1 MIKLHSTESNWIV
14 SFYSPPK
21 PRHGY
26 FYSGC
31 GRRTFLICGQKK
43 KKKRAMPSSPSD
55 KISDLDL
62 FQKHFKE
69 SVLAKNISTLNIASV
84 LYSQKLSAKFCA
96 VYILDHP
103 SETVPIA
110 TILKA
115 QPHLK
120 RADVLEEYLKCK
132 QRQTRRSSKGDA
144 RTARPLDEA
153 ELPLH
158 FYAIKY
164 ICIFILFIALNYYC
178 TDSIVQLYTG
188 KPLSTTKSMEEIAN
202 EYRRTNGNS
211 FNDGGHGFARRAGR
225 SKKGDF

>member
-1 MIKLHSTESNWIV
+1 
-14 SFYSPPK
+14 
-21 PRHGY
+21 
-26 FYSGC
+26 
-31 GRRTFLICGQKK
+31 
-43 KKKRAMPSSPSD
+43 MPSSPSD

-132 QRQTRRSSKGDA
+132 QRQTPPFLERRRENG
-144 RTARPLDEA
+144 TA
-153 ELPLH
+153 
-158 FYAIKY
+158 
-164 ICIFILFIALNYYC
+164 
-178 TDSIVQLYTG
+178 
-188 KPLSTTKSMEEIAN
+188 
-202 EYRRTNGNS
+202 
-211 FNDGGHGFARRAGR
+211 AGR
-225 SKKGDF
+225 SGTPAAFLRHLNTSAFLSCSLL